1 MRQPCRLQD
10 NPRRAECSQRQKGKH
25 SMTDL
30 HSSVPILDRFPM
42 PVTLSDKRIVQL
54 RLARPGDDDAILQF
68 ARGLPEDDL
77 LFLRV
82 DITQPPAV
90 ANWLSNVAAGTTVT
104 LLAFDGERLAGYA
117 TVDRNPAR
125 WTRRVGE
132 IRVNLGVDYRSLGL
146 GRQLIARIFD
156 IARSLGLRKI
166 MAHMTPDQLGSQA
179 AFKRLG
185 FLPEALL
192 ADYVEDRRGRSHD
205 LVIMSHDI
213 DGFTDQDDQALR
225 L

>member
-1 MRQPCRLQD
+1 MSDLNSVQPL
-10 NPRRAECSQRQKGKH
+10 
-25 SMTDL
+25 
-30 HSSVPILDRFPM
+30 LDRFPLK
-42 PVTLSDKRIVQL
+42 VALNDKRLVEL
-54 RLARPGDDDAILQF
+54 RLAKLGDDETILQF

-82 DITQPPAV
+82 DITQASAV
-90 ANWLSNVAAGTTVT
+90 ENWLANVAAGTTVS
-104 LLAFDGERLAGYA
+104 LLAFDGDRLAGYA

-132 IRVNLGVDYRSLGL
+132 IRVNLASDYRSLGL
-146 GRQLIARIFD
+146 GRQLIAKIFD
-156 IARSLGLRKI
+156 VARDLGLRKI
-166 MAHMTPDQLGSQA
+166 MAHMTPEQLGSQA

-185 FLPEALL
+185 FMPEALL

>member
-1 MRQPCRLQD
+1 MSDLNSVQPL
-10 NPRRAECSQRQKGKH
+10 
-25 SMTDL
+25 
-30 HSSVPILDRFPM
+30 LDRFPLK
-42 PVTLSDKRIVQL
+42 VALNDKRLVEL
-54 RLARPGDDDAILQF
+54 RLAKLGDDEAILQF

-82 DITQPPAV
+82 DITQASAV
-90 ANWLSNVAAGTTVT
+90 ENWLANVAAGTTVS
-104 LLAFDGERLAGYA
+104 LLAFDGDRLAGYA

-132 IRVNLGVDYRSLGL
+132 IRVNLASDYRSLGL
-146 GRQLIARIFD
+146 GRQLIAKIFD
-156 IARSLGLRKI
+156 VARDLGLRKI
-166 MAHMTPDQLGSQA
+166 MAHMTPEQLGSQA

-185 FLPEALL
+185 FMPEALL

>member
-1 MRQPCRLQD
+1 M
-10 NPRRAECSQRQKGKH
+10 S
-25 SMTDL
+25 DL
-30 HSSVPILDRFPM
+30 HSLQPMLDSFP
-42 PVTLSDKRIVQL
+42 VKVALTDKRLVEL
-54 RLARPGDDDAILQF
+54 RLAKPGDDEAILQF

-82 DITQPPAV
+82 DITQASAV
-90 ANWLSNVAAGTTVT
+90 ANWLANVAAGTTVS
-104 LLAFDGERLAGYA
+104 LLAFDGDRLAGYA

-132 IRVNLGVDYRSLGL
+132 IRVNLASDYRSLGL
-146 GRQLIARIFD
+146 GRQLIAKIFD
-156 IARSLGLRKI
+156 VARALGLRKI
-166 MAHMTPDQLGSQA
+166 MAHMTPEQLGSQA

-185 FLPEALL
+185 FMPEALL

-213 DGFTDQDDQALR
+213 DGFTAQDDQALR

>member
-1 MRQPCRLQD
+1 MSDLNSVQPL
-10 NPRRAECSQRQKGKH
+10 
-25 SMTDL
+25 
-30 HSSVPILDRFPM
+30 LDRFPLK
-42 PVTLSDKRIVQL
+42 VALNDKRLVEL
-54 RLARPGDDDAILQF
+54 RLAKPGDDEAILQF

-82 DITQPPAV
+82 DITQASAV
-90 ANWLSNVAAGTTVT
+90 ANWLANVAAGTTVS
-104 LLAFDGERLAGYA
+104 LLAFDGDRLAGYA

-132 IRVNLGVDYRSLGL
+132 IRVNLASDYRSLGL
-146 GRQLIARIFD
+146 GRQLIAKIFD
-156 IARSLGLRKI
+156 VARALGLRKI

-185 FLPEALL
+185 FMPEALL

>member
-1 MRQPCRLQD
+1 
-10 NPRRAECSQRQKGKH
+10 
-25 SMTDL
+25 MTDL
-30 HSSVPILDRFPM
+30 NSLQPLLDRFPVKVALNDRRM
-42 PVTLSDKRIVQL
+42 VEL
-54 RLARPGDDDAILQF
+54 RLAKPGDDEAILQF

-82 DITQPPAV
+82 DITQASAV
-90 ANWLSNVAAGTTVT
+90 ANWLANVASGTTVS
-104 LLAFDGERLAGYA
+104 LLAFDGDRLAGYA

-132 IRVNLGVDYRSLGL
+132 IRVNLASDYRSLGL
-146 GRQLIARIFD
+146 GRQLIAKIFD
-156 IARSLGLRKI
+156 VARALGLRKI

-185 FLPEALL
+185 FMPEALL

>member
-1 MRQPCRLQD
+1 
-10 NPRRAECSQRQKGKH
+10 
-25 SMTDL
+25 MTDL
-30 HSSVPILDRFPM
+30 NSLQPLLDCF
-42 PVTLSDKRIVQL
+42 PVTVALNDRRMVEL
-54 RLARPGDDDAILQF
+54 RLAKPGDDEAILQF

-82 DITQPPAV
+82 DITQESAV
-90 ANWLSNVAAGTTVT
+90 ANWLANVASGTTVT
-104 LLAFDGERLAGYA
+104 LLAFDGDRLAGYA

-132 IRVNLGVDYRSLGL
+132 IRVNLASDYRSLGL
-146 GRQLIARIFD
+146 GRQLIAKIFD
-156 IARSLGLRKI
+156 VARALGLRKI

-185 FLPEALL
+185 FMPEALL

>member
-1 MRQPCRLQD
+1 
-10 NPRRAECSQRQKGKH
+10 
-25 SMTDL
+25 MTDL
-30 HSSVPILDRFPM
+30 NSAQALLDRFPLK
-42 PVTLSDKRIVQL
+42 VTLNDKRLVEL
-54 RLARPGDDDAILQF
+54 RLAKPGDDEAILQF

-82 DITQPPAV
+82 DITQASAV
-90 ANWLSNVAAGTTVT
+90 ANWLANIAAGTTVS
-104 LLAFDGERLAGYA
+104 LLAFDGDRLAGYA

-132 IRVNLGVDYRSLGL
+132 IRVNLASDYRSLGL
-146 GRQLIARIFD
+146 GRQLIAKIFD
-156 IARSLGLRKI
+156 VARSLGLRKI

-185 FLPEALL
+185 FMPEALL

>member
-1 MRQPCRLQD
+1 MNELNSVQPL
-10 NPRRAECSQRQKGKH
+10 
-25 SMTDL
+25 
-30 HSSVPILDRFPM
+30 LDRFPIK
-42 PVTLSDKRIVQL
+42 VALNDKRMVEL
-54 RLARPGDDDAILQF
+54 RLAKPGDDEAILQF

-82 DITQPPAV
+82 DITQASAV
-90 ANWLSNVAAGTTVT
+90 ANWLANVAAGTTVS
-104 LLAFDGERLAGYA
+104 LLAFDGDRLAGYA

-132 IRVNLGVDYRSLGL
+132 IRVNLASDYRSLGL
-146 GRQLIARIFD
+146 GRQLIAKIFD
-156 IARSLGLRKI
+156 VARGLGLRKI

-179 AFKRLG
+179 VFKRLG
-185 FLPEALL
+185 FMPEALL

-213 DGFTDQDDQALR
+213 DGFTDQDDQALQ